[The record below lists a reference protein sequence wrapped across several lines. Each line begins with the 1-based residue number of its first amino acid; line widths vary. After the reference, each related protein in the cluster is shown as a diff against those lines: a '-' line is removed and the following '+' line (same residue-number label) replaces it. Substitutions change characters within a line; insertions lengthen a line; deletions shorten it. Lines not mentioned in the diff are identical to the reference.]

1 MNAPPRTTGTS
12 VGMFAIVAV
21 IWWFSV
27 LVVGAAAYGAGLL
40 VGGRPLVWGM
50 VAGLA
55 WTASALLLLVRPL
68 EAGVARLLYRGLR
81 RPGPA
86 ELERIVPAF
95 RRVCRRAGADP
106 GRYLLRV
113 QEQPQVNAFALGGHL
128 VAVTRVALELDDGM
142 LEAVLAHELG
152 HHLHLHPLA
161 TSLGWWY
168 LLPFAVAE
176 GAWRRI
182 GRATRAM
189 ARAFARLRGDGGGA
203 PGGLLGLLVALGALV
218 LVGTVLVVV
227 LCVLWLPLLL
237 LVRAAR
243 LLGAGL
249 SRAGERA
256 ADRHAVQ
263 LGYGADLVAVLELF
277 VPGELASPR
286 PRGLAALLQSH
297 PSCQAR
303 LAAIRADG

>member
-1 MNAPPRTTGTS
+1 MVASPAESYRRPPEGPPGPTRHPGGPARAGREYGRATGGPPRRYGLAMNAPPRTTGTS

-40 VGGRPLVWGM
+40 AGGRPLVWGM

-55 WTASALLLLVRPL
+55 WAASALLLLVRPL

-176 GAWRRI
+176 GAWRRV
-182 GRATRAM
+182 GRATRVM
-189 ARAFARLRGDGGGA
+189 ARAFARMREGGGA
-203 PGGLLGLLVALGALV
+203 PGGLLGLVVALGALV
-218 LVGTVLVVV
+218 VVGAVLVVV

-237 LVRAAR
+237 VVR
-243 LLGAGL
+243 
-249 SRAGERA
+249 
-256 ADRHAVQ
+256 
-263 LGYGADLVAVLELF
+263 
-277 VPGELASPR
+277 
-286 PRGLAALLQSH
+286 
-297 PSCQAR
+297 
-303 LAAIRADG
+303 